1 MNKLFL
7 RISTVFIAF
16 TLLISVT
23 FAEVSSENKLL
34 AKEQSLVNGVESKSD
49 SVNDD
54 STFWG
59 RMKSMYE
66 GNAPK
71 KLEKIPRDIGEE
83 EGFWTRIKKAFA
95 YNPVPQKD
103 SSGRELKINVLMIN
117 GRQFY
122 RDGEYQKALE
132 TFKNVI
138 QLDPYNVTARRYIKS
153 SQESLNKI
161 TLDDFDIIRRE
172 RLQDVEKAWLLKPR
186 QEREIEDVQVEAG
199 LASKDVIQ
207 QNIKQVIP
215 SIQFVDAQLGD
226 VFEHLFQISNP
237 KVSIITK
244 QEMLNTLAEE
254 KKDTITL
261 NLTKVPFIDVIKYI
275 CNSKGLNYRVDE
287 DAVVISGKDSIALRT
302 KIFQLSRS
310 LDMIELPDVEGG
322 ATKKV
327 QELFKRIGVSDV
339 EGAKVTYQTR
349 NNKLIVV
356 NTDANLQIIEEFLNR
371 YGETPAQVQIEARF
385 VTVQSDDMN
394 QLVFRHFLTK
404 NYRWNRGKN
413 GDKFNLEAPNKER
426 EVTPGLRYI
435 RSFMKGNSFNPV
447 ASAYDV
453 PSISA
458 TGNEYDQYL
467 QNSILRPQQVAY
479 NDTTIADVND
489 LYSSIEQQKGL
500 VNSDRRTAQDNY
512 RAYKNFLVASQPI
525 IAQGGPNAGLYA
537 QQLDDLYYKYQ
548 NSMYGNLERD
558 QDGNAPIQSPVAKIE
573 TDDDVSQSG
582 YLTQLSQLENL
593 REQYNNSRYQ
603 NKVVDDGLG
612 KIFDIQGVIGPAQW
626 RSVVYALDNNEGI
639 HTIFA
644 PKVTVMNGQRA
655 EIKDVIKLRYNK
667 TIEEAEDQDIDVGD
681 LYAVTYDYAVTPKEW
696 DTREYGTRLIV
707 TPSVQSDDKTIELDV
722 NPEVSSLLMFR
733 QFVSSRNNDYSLPQF
748 FVQSV
753 KTTVSINDG
762 DTLVMGGLMRDE
774 LIKTE
779 DKVPIVGDL
788 PLIGRFFRSKSEV
801 ERKSNLMIFITAK
814 IIDPSGRS
822 KRRTTASL

>member
-7 RISTVFIAF
+7 KISTVFIAF
-16 TLLISVT
+16 SLVVSIAL
-23 FAEVSSENKLL
+23 AEGGSDNNLL
-34 AKEQSLVNGVESKSD
+34 AKEQSLVNGVESQTETVSKD
-49 SVNDD
+49 S
-54 STFWG
+54 SFWG
-59 RMKSMYE
+59 NMKAMYK
-66 GNAPK
+66 GNEPK
-71 KLEKIPRDIGEE
+71 KLEAIPHEIGDEE
-83 EGFWTRIKKAFA
+83 SFWTRIKKAFA

-103 SSGRELKINVLMIN
+103 HSGRDLKINILMIN

-122 RDGEYQKALE
+122 RDGEYQKALG
-132 TFKNVI
+132 TFKEVI
-138 QLDPYNVTARRYIKS
+138 QLDPYNITARRYIKY

-186 QEREIEDVQVEAG
+186 QEKEIEAAQEEAG
-199 LASKDVIQ
+199 LASTDEIQ
-207 QNIKQVIP
+207 KNIKQLVP
-215 SIQFVDAQLGD
+215 SIQFVDAKLGD

-237 KVSIITK
+237 KVSIIWK
-244 QEMLNTLAEE
+244 QEMLSALAQD
-254 KKDTITL
+254 KNDTITL
-261 NLTKVPFIDVIKYI
+261 KLTDVPLINVIKYI
-275 CNSKGLNYRVDE
+275 CNSKSLNYRVDE
-287 DAVVISGKDSIALRT
+287 DAVVVSGKDSIALRT
-302 KIFQLSRS
+302 KIFQLSRG

-327 QELFKRIGVSDV
+327 QELFKRIGVSEI

-356 NTDANLQIIEEFLNR
+356 NTDANLNIIEQFLDR

-413 GDKFNLEAPNKER
+413 GDKFNIQAPNKER

-435 RSFMKGNSFNPV
+435 RSFIKQNNPI
-447 ASAYDV
+447 ASAYEV
-453 PSISA
+453 PTISS
-458 TGNEYDQYL
+458 TGNEYDQYVE
-467 QNSILRPQQVAY
+467 NSVLRPQQVAY
-479 NDTTIADVND
+479 NDTTISDVND
-489 LYSSIEQQKGL
+489 LYSSIEQQKGF
-500 VNSDRRTAQDNY
+500 VNTDRRTAQDDY

-525 IAQGGPNAGLYA
+525 IARGGPNADLYG
-537 QQLDDLYYKYQ
+537 QQLNDLYFKYE

-558 QDGNAPIQSPVAKIE
+558 QTLLSKVKTE
-573 TDDDVSQSG
+573 DDVSQSG
-582 YLTQLSQLENL
+582 YLTQLAQLENL
-593 REQYNNSRYQ
+593 KEQYRNSRYQ
-603 NKVVDDGLG
+603 DKVVNDGLG

-626 RSVVYALDNNEGI
+626 RSVIYALDNNEGI

-655 EIKDVIKLRYNK
+655 EIKDVTKLRYNK

-696 DTREYGTRLIV
+696 DTREFGTRLIV

-722 NPEVSSLLMFR
+722 QPEVSSLLMFR

-774 LIKTE
+774 LVRTN
-779 DKVPIVGDL
+779 DKVPIIGDL
-788 PLIGRFFRSKSEV
+788 PLIGRFFRGKSEV
-801 ERKSNLMIFITAK
+801 EKKSNLMIFVTAK
-814 IIDPSGRS
+814 IIDPSGKS
-822 KRRTTASL
+822 SRRTTASLR

>member
-7 RISTVFIAF
+7 KFTTVFIAF
-16 TLLISVT
+16 TLLISFT
-23 FAEVSSENKLL
+23 FAEGSSDNKLL
-34 AKEQSLVNGVESKSD
+34 AKEQSLVNGVESQSVSASKD
-49 SVNDD
+49 S
-54 STFWG
+54 SFWG
-59 RMKSMYE
+59 NMKAMYK
-66 GNAPK
+66 GNEPK
-71 KLEKIPRDIGEE
+71 RLESIPREIGDQ
-83 EGFWTRIKKAFA
+83 EGFWTRFKKAFA
-95 YNPVPQKD
+95 YNPVPQKE
-103 SSGRELKINVLMIN
+103 SSGRELKINILMIN

-122 RDGEYQKALE
+122 RDGEYQKALG
-132 TFKNVI
+132 TFKDII
-138 QLDPYNVTARRYIKS
+138 QLDPYNITARRYIKS
-153 SQESLNKI
+153 SQEYLNKI
-161 TLDDFDIIRRE
+161 TLDDFDIIRKE

-186 QEREIEDVQVEAG
+186 QEKEIAEVQEKAG
-199 LASKDVIQ
+199 LASTDEIQ
-207 QNIKQVIP
+207 KNIRQLVP
-215 SIQFVDAQLGD
+215 SIQFVDAKLGD
-226 VFEHLFQISNP
+226 VFEHLYQISSP

-244 QEMLNTLAEE
+244 QEMLNNLASE

-261 NLTKVPFIDVIKYI
+261 KLTDVPLIDIIKYI
-275 CNSKGLNYRVDE
+275 CNSKSLNYRVDE
-287 DAVVISGKDSIALRT
+287 DAVVISGKDSVTLRT

-327 QELFKRIGVSDV
+327 QELFKRIGVSEV

-356 NTDANLQIIEEFLNR
+356 NTDSNLNIIEQFLNR

-404 NYRWNRGKN
+404 NYRWDRGKN
-413 GDKFNLEAPNKER
+413 GDKFNITAPNKER

-435 RSFMKGNSFNPV
+435 RSFMKEKSFNPV
-447 ASAYDV
+447 ASAYEV
-453 PSISA
+453 PSISS

-467 QNSILRPQQVAY
+467 QNSARRPQQVAF
-479 NDTTIADVND
+479 NDTTIADVNN
-489 LYSSIEQQKGL
+489 LYSSIEQQRGF
-500 VNSDRRTAQDNY
+500 VTTDRRTAQDNY

-525 IAQGGPNAGLYA
+525 IAKGGPNA
-537 QQLDDLYYKYQ
+537 DLYSRQLNDMYYNYA

-558 QDGNAPIQSPVAKIE
+558 QTTIYKTE

-582 YLTQLSQLENL
+582 YLTQLAQLDNL
-593 REQYNNSRYQ
+593 KEQYRNSRYQ
-603 NKVVDDGLG
+603 EKVVNDGLG
-612 KIFDIQGVIGPAQW
+612 KIFDISGVIGPAQW
-626 RSVVYALDNNEGI
+626 RSVIYALDNNEGI

-722 NPEVSSLLMFR
+722 QPEVSSLLMFR

-774 LIKTE
+774 LVRTD
-779 DKVPIVGDL
+779 DKVPIIGDL
-788 PLIGRFFRSKSEV
+788 PLIGRFFRGKSEV
-801 ERKSNLMIFITAK
+801 EKKSNLMIFVTAK

-822 KRRTTASL
+822 AGRATASLR